1 MTRPTA
7 IARTAAPPA
16 LSNRLLLMSGAVM
29 AAAALLTAAPAAR
42 AQSQPEGGAPMVIHA
57 VADRPALN
65 LSAYGEVKTAPDMA
79 TISFG
84 VVTEA
89 STAAEAM
96 SLNATRMNQVMA
108 ALRRAGIEARDVQ
121 TSGLNLSA
129 QYDYVQNEP
138 PRLRGYQA
146 NNRVTVIINDL
157 TKVGTTAD
165 AVVAAGVTQ
174 IDGISFG
181 LKDPTSAENQ
191 ARQLA
196 VRNLQAKAALY
207 SQALGVP
214 LGGIRSLTEGGGYAP
229 QPPRPMYARAEMAM
243 DAGSTPVAAGEL
255 TVRIDI
261 TGVYDLNR

>member
-1 MTRPTA
+1 MKRAFKT
-7 IARTAAPPA
+7 
-16 LSNRLLLMSGAVM
+16 LMLGGA
-29 AAAALLTAAPAAR
+29 LTAAVALGAAAPTMAQTLQPGAIQMMQPAP
-42 AQSQPEGGAPMVIHA
+42 S
-57 VADRPALN
+57 LN
-65 LSAYGEVKTAPDMA
+65 LSAYGEVKAAPDMA

-89 STAAEAM
+89 TTAAEAM
-96 SLNATRMNQVMA
+96 QLNATRMNQVMA
-108 ALRRAGIEARDVQ
+108 VLRRAGIEARDVQ

-146 NNRVTVIINDL
+146 NNRVTVTINDL
-157 TKVGTTAD
+157 DAVGTTAD
-165 AVVAAGVTQ
+165 AVVAAGVNQ

-181 LKDPTSAENQ
+181 LKDPTAAENQ
-191 ARQLA
+191 ARQIA

-229 QPPRPMYARAEMAM
+229 QPPRPMYARAEMAA
-243 DAGSTPVAAGEL
+243 DSGSTPVAAGEL

-261 TGVYDLNR
+261 TGVYDLSR

>member
-1 MTRPTA
+1 MNRPA
-7 IARTAAPPA
+7 ARAVVAPA
-16 LSNRLLLMSGAVM
+16 VSNRLLLMSGAVM
-29 AAAALLTAAPAAR
+29 AAAALFAAAPAAR
-42 AQSQPEGGAPMVIHA
+42 AQSQPEGGAPMMIHA
-57 VADRPALN
+57 MADRPALN
-65 LSAYGEVKTAPDMA
+65 LSAYGEVRTAPDMA

-89 STAAEAM
+89 ATAAEAM
-96 SLNATRMNQVMA
+96 SLNAIRMNQVMT

-121 TSGLNLSA
+121 TSGLNLAA

-157 TKVGTTAD
+157 DAVGTTAD
-165 AVVAAGVTQ
+165 AVVAAGVNQ

-181 LKDPTSAENQ
+181 LKDPTAAENQ
-191 ARQLA
+191 ARQIA
-196 VRNLQAKAALY
+196 VRNLQGKAALY
-207 SQALGVP
+207 AQALGVE
-214 LGGIRSLTEGGGYAP
+214 LGGIRSLSEGGGYAP
-229 QPPRPMYARAEMAM
+229 RPPQPMYARAEMAM

>member
-1 MTRPTA
+1 MNRPA
-7 IARTAAPPA
+7 AAAAAPA
-16 LSNRLLLMSGAVM
+16 VSNRLLLMSGAVM
-29 AAAALLTAAPAAR
+29 AAAALLAAPAAR

-89 STAAEAM
+89 TTAAEAM
-96 SLNATRMNQVMA
+96 RLNAARMNEVMT

-157 TKVGTTAD
+157 NKVGTTAD
-165 AVVAAGVTQ
+165 AVVAAGVNQ

-181 LKDPTSAENQ
+181 LKDPTAAENQ
-191 ARQLA
+191 ARQIA
-196 VRNLQAKAALY
+196 VRNLQAKASLY
-207 SQALGVP
+207 SQALGVG
-214 LGGIRSLTEGGGYAP
+214 LGGIRSLSEGGGYSP

-243 DAGSTPVAAGEL
+243 DSGGSTPVAAGEL

-261 TGVYDLNR
+261 TGVYDLVR